1 MNNKIK
7 LIVLAITPFIIGNL
21 FNFLILKNMEIELM
35 VLFSI
40 LFYLYWF
47 YIGFLSSKFTES
59 TLQSML
65 IGNSGG
71 ILSIVLLMFTGL
83 VLKEY
88 LTGIIGLQ
96 LQLYFLPSIKIADI
110 ILKGLTSSMG
120 SNLIFF
126 MSFVLM
132 LATYFAGY
140 HMGLKRM

>member
-1 MNNKIK
+1 MSNKIK

-21 FNFLILKNMEIELM
+21 FNFMLMENMGIGLTGI
-35 VLFSI
+35 FSI

-47 YIGFLSSKFTES
+47 YVGFLSSKFTES

-71 ILSIVLLMFTGL
+71 ILSIVILMFTGI

-96 LQLYFLPSIKIADI
+96 LQLYLHR
-110 ILKGLTSSMG
+110 GG
-120 SNLIFF
+120 
-126 MSFVLM
+126 FVR
-132 LATYFAGY
+132 AYP
-140 HMGLKRM
+140 KK